1 MVTIKDIAKRLNL
14 SYSTVSRALNSSSL
28 VNEKTMKR
36 IQEEAKRMGY
46 TPNALARGLVLKKS
60 GIIGMIIPDITNPF
74 FPALARGAEDR
85 AVDRGYNLLVCNT
98 DWNIKLETRHLRLI
112 QEKKVDGLIL
122 SSINLENKYL
132 ETIIQKGYPL
142 VFVSRVY
149 PGVDVNFVGMDTHY
163 GGYLAG
169 KHLVELGH
177 RNIAF
182 IGGKFNIGSVQ
193 GRFSGFLKAL
203 REAGIEFN
211 PSLAVEGEFNIESG
225 YARALELFK
234 YNFKSGGKIT
244 AVFAANDL
252 VAIGVMKAVR
262 ELGLSVPDDV
272 SVIGYDD
279 IFVSSIPGVELTTV
293 FQEKRKM
300 GELAVDLLLDEID
313 SSFGGD
319 GRTGGIRK
327 KVKRKKIILKPRL
340 IVRKTTAKR
349 KG

>member
-28 VNEKTMKR
+28 VNEKTMRR
-36 IQEEAKRMGY
+36 IQEEARKLGY

-85 AVDRGYNLLVCNT
+85 AVERGYNLLVCNT
-98 DWNIKLETRHLRLI
+98 DWNIELETRHLKLI

-132 ETIIQKGYPL
+132 ETIIERGYPL

-177 RNIAF
+177 REIAF
-182 IGGKFNIGSVQ
+182 VGGKFSIGSVQ
-193 GRFSGFLKAL
+193 GRFLGFLKAL
-203 REAGIEFN
+203 KEAGIEFN
-211 PSLAVEGEFNIESG
+211 SSLAVEGEFNIESG
-225 YARALELFK
+225 YEKAIGLFRS
-234 YNFKSGGKIT
+234 NRQIT

-252 VAIGVMKAVR
+252 VAVGVIKAVR
-262 ELGLSVPDDV
+262 ELGLSVPEDV

-279 IFVSSIPGVELTTV
+279 IFISSIPGIELTTV

-300 GELAVDLLLDEID
+300 GELAVDLLLDEIEA
-313 SSFGGD
+313 SMEGGL
-319 GRTGGIRK
+319 RK
-327 KVKRKKIILKPRL
+327 AKRKRRIILKPRL
-340 IVRKTTAKR
+340 VIRKTTAKR
-349 KG
+349 RGLK

>member
-1 MVTIKDIAKRLNL
+1 MVTIKDIAKKLNL

-36 IQEEAKRMGY
+36 IQEEARKMGY

-85 AVDRGYNLLVCNT
+85 AVERGYNLLVCNT
-98 DWNIKLETRHLRLI
+98 DWNIKLETRHLKLI

-132 ETIIQKGYPL
+132 ETIIERGYPL

-177 RNIAF
+177 RKIAF
-182 IGGKFNIGSVQ
+182 IGGKFSIGSVQ
-193 GRFSGFLKAL
+193 GRFLGFLKAL
-203 REAGIEFN
+203 KESGVEFDR
-211 PSLAVEGEFNIESG
+211 SLAIEGEFNIESG
-225 YARALELFK
+225 YTRALELFSS
-234 YNFKSGGKIT
+234 NERIT

-262 ELGLSVPDDV
+262 ELGLSVPEDV
-272 SVIGYDD
+272 SVVGYDD
-279 IFVSSIPGVELTTV
+279 IFVASIPGVELTTV
-293 FQEKRKM
+293 FQEKRRM
-300 GELAVDLLLDEID
+300 GELAVDMLLDEIN
-313 SSFGGD
+313 SSLDDKRHGGKA
-319 GRTGGIRK
+319 K
-327 KVKRKKIILKPRL
+327 KKRVILKPRL
-340 IVRKTTAKR
+340 IVRKTTAR
-349 KG
+349 RGN

>member
-1 MVTIKDIAKRLNL
+1 MVTIKDIAKKLNL

-36 IQEEAKRMGY
+36 IQEEARKMGY

-85 AVDRGYNLLVCNT
+85 AVEQGYNLLVCNT
-98 DWNIKLETRHLRLI
+98 DWNISLETRHLKLI
-112 QEKKVDGLIL
+112 EEKKVDGLIL

-132 ETIIQKGYPL
+132 ETIIEKGYPL
-142 VFVSRVY
+142 VFVSRLY
-149 PGVDVNFVGMDTHY
+149 PGVDANFVGMDTRH

-169 KHLVELGH
+169 RHLVELGH
-177 RNIAF
+177 KNIAF
-182 IGGKFNIGSVQ
+182 IGGKFSIGSVQ
-193 GRFSGFLKAL
+193 GRFLGFLKAL
-203 REAGIEFN
+203 KEAGIEFDS
-211 PSLAVEGEFNIESG
+211 SLAVEGEFNIESG
-225 YARALELFK
+225 YAKALELFK
-234 YNFKSGGKIT
+234 SNRDIT

-279 IFVSSIPGVELTTV
+279 IFISSIPGVELTTV

-300 GELAVDLLLDEID
+300 GELAVDLLLDEIK
-313 SSFGGD
+313 SSFGES
-319 GRTGGIRK
+319 GRSRGVEGKSK
-327 KVKRKKIILKPRL
+327 KKKIILKPRL
-340 IVRKTTAKR
+340 VVRKTTGERR
-349 KG
+349 K